1 MLTRY
6 IFTFSTKEK
15 PKWYSVLWWKDR
27 KYFELL
33 IVVVH
38 FILIHNCLLW
48 SCKLQRVWICDHT
61 EYNSVLLV
69 IAFQIAFVAS
79 SKVSDFLVFYSFPN
93 FFLSHTVFVYEHW
106 KLSIEYLHLCIYFW
120 SLSYLSWNIKNFIF
134 LKKTIL
140 YIQFA
145 KNSHLQKH
153 NFSILWQLF
162 IAL

>member
-38 FILIHNCLLW
+38 FIL
-48 SCKLQRVWICDHT
+48 ICDHT

>member
-93 FFLSHTVFVYEHW
+93 FFLSHTVFVFEHRKYW
-106 KLSIEYLHLCIYFW
+106 VLAFMHLFLIIKLPFMKHLKFH
-120 SLSYLSWNIKNFIF
+120 LSS
-134 LKKTIL
+134 
-140 YIQFA
+140 
-145 KNSHLQKH
+145 
-153 NFSILWQLF
+153 
-162 IAL
+162 